1 MPNDTIDIA
10 GEKKPE
16 IVTYFDSLPR
26 TVQQQFPRPLFYLQE
41 ITGRPLLVDKSKGH
55 NTDQLACF
63 WFYKPVSQMFKDF
76 E

>member
-1 MPNDTIDIA
+1 MSNETIDIA
-10 GEKKPE
+10 REEKPG
-16 IVTYFDSLPR
+16 IVEYFDSLPR
-26 TVQQQFPRPLFYLQE
+26 TIKQNLPRPLFYLQE
-41 ITGRPLLVDKSKGH
+41 MTGRPMLVDKSKGH